1 MIVFCEECGT
11 KNIIDP
17 EQARQQPDPI
27 RCRECNDMLRYSLPV
42 PEKTK
47 PERLNKESPGTPA
60 LLHLELRLGRRMI
73 VMSHDRPTVTMG
85 RQRHNDIEI
94 VDTRVSRSHA
104 RIEFRQGR
112 FILIDHSTNGTYVK
126 LNGSDDSVNLK
137 KSELTLDGAGA
148 ITLGRKIIDR
158 PSRTIYFTLKP

>member
-11 KNIIDP
+11 RNIIDP
-17 EQARQQPDPI
+17 KQINPQQDPI
-27 RCRECNDMLRYSLPV
+27 RCRECNDILRYTLPV
-42 PEKTK
+42 PPKVK
-47 PERLNKESPGTPA
+47 NESPEKSVP
-60 LLHLELRLGRRMI
+60 LRLELRLGRFLI

-104 RIEFRQGR
+104 RIEFRDGR

-126 LNGSDDSVNLK
+126 RNGRDDSVYLK
-137 KSELTLDGAGA
+137 KSELPLDGAGA
-148 ITLGRKIIDR
+148 INLGRKVIDR
-158 PSRTIYFTLKP
+158 PSRTIYFNLKP